1 MKMGKEIDR
10 IMDLLLKMTIIAII
24 ILCFTKIFGV
34 DEVIIK
40 IIFGIYG
47 VIGLLLLLFGPII
60 IGIYDD
66 CQENEKNKGGEK

>member
-1 MKMGKEIDR
+1 MGKEIDR